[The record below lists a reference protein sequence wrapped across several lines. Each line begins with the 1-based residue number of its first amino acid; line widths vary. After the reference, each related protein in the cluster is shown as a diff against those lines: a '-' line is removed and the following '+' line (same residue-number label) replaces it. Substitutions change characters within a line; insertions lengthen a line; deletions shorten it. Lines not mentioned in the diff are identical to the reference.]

1 MESAYSYYNT
11 EPLSYVVERQCSD
24 RVITQKDAT
33 STLNIVK
40 KESTGWKIGNNLD
53 LRTVKLITFDGGM
66 IRLRQYK
73 NTDDFYISI
82 DVTVTDNNGAPSIT
96 DNNSTEF
103 LELTHIPNDTNTQF
117 YGYYGYIH
125 NYGEWYEISVNGL
138 AIELN

>member
-1 MESAYSYYNT
+1 M
-11 EPLSYVVERQCSD
+11 SYVVEGQCSD
-24 RVITQKDAT
+24 LVITQKDAT

-103 LELTHIPNDTNTQF
+103 LELSHIPNDTNTQF